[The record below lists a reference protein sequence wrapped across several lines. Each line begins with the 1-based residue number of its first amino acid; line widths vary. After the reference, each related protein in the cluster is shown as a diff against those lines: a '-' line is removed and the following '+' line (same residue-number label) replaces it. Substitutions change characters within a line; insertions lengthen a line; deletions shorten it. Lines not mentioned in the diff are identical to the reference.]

1 MTNPTPP
8 TPQGAAHSPADASED
23 YSSADCSP
31 GASTRWGLPQFDF
44 GLRLRPARRVRRALL
59 GSVLISSVAFMLVH
73 LYQTP
78 DLTTLVVLGSSTL
91 VLGLANAVLATSTG
105 RLGPGI
111 VGPMVL
117 NGDAVLG
124 FLATA

>member
-8 TPQGAAHSPADASED
+8 TPQGAAHSPADASEA

-78 DLTTLVVLGSSTL
+78 DLTTLVVLGSATRSWGFSPPPENGAAAKSETGPPTEVDGPVSSTC
-91 VLGLANAVLATSTG
+91 G
-105 RLGPGI
+105 
-111 VGPMVL
+111 
-117 NGDAVLG
+117 
-124 FLATA
+124 